1 MDLVIDIGNTRIK
14 YAGFI
19 NGQIQTKGYCIEPE
33 LENLLKTFSGNVNSI
48 ILSSVKPVS
57 EALMFEVKN
66 CSSKSFVL
74 SSEMEMPFKNRY
86 ESPKTVGADRLA
98 LVAGAM
104 FRFPNVPTLIIDAGT
119 CMTFDFID
127 ANTTYHGGA
136 ISPGLQMRLKALN
149 AYTEMLPLVDLEP
162 PKDLIGKNTK
172 ESILSGVVNGMLK
185 ELDGIIDA
193 YKLRYPEMKIILT
206 GGDLAFFDKK
216 LKNSIFADAD
226 SLLKGLYFILKQ
238 HANKKI

>member
-19 NGQIQTKGYCIEPE
+19 KGQIQTKGYCAEPE
-33 LENLLKTFSGNVNSI
+33 LENLLKTLSGKVNSI
-48 ILSSVKPVS
+48 MLSAVKPIS
-57 EALMFEVKN
+57 EALLFEIKN
-66 CSSKSFVL
+66 SSSNSFVL
-74 SSEMEMPFKNRY
+74 SSEMEMPFNNLY
-86 ESPKTVGADRLA
+86 ESPKTVGVDRLA
-98 LVAGAM
+98 LAAGAV
-104 FRFPNVPTLIIDAGT
+104 FKFPNEPVLIVDVGT

-127 ANTTYHGGA
+127 ANAAYHGGA

-149 AYTEMLPLVDLEP
+149 AYTEMLPLVDLAP
-162 PKDLIGKNTK
+162 PKDLIGRNTK

-226 SLLKGLYFILKQ
+226 TLLKGLYFILKQ
-238 HANKKI
+238 HANKNI

>member
-19 NGQIQTKGYCIEPE
+19 NGQIQTKGYCTEPE
-33 LENLLKTFSGNVNSI
+33 LENLLKTLSGKVNKI
-48 ILSSVKPVS
+48 MLSAVRPVS
-57 EALMFEVKN
+57 NPLLFEIKN
-66 CSSKSFVL
+66 CSSNSLVL
-74 SSEMEMPFKNRY
+74 SSEMEMPFKNLY
-86 ESPKTVGADRLA
+86 ESPKTVGVDRLA
-98 LVAGAM
+98 LAAGAL
-104 FRFPNVPTLIIDAGT
+104 FKFPNEPVLVVDVGT
-119 CMTFDFID
+119 CMTFDLID
-127 ANTTYHGGA
+127 AHAAYHGGA

-149 AYTEMLPLVDLEP
+149 AYTKMLPLVDLEA
-162 PKDLIGKNTK
+162 PKDLIGRNTK

-226 SLLKGLYFILKQ
+226 TLLKGLYFILKQ
-238 HANKKI
+238 HAN